1 MDYLI
6 FLLLLL
12 LFLVFLALIILLWEY
27 AELKGN
33 IEQRA
38 EQRARQIFE
47 EWKEKELESTS
58 ARKAEILFEKWK
70 RRHEEEIIKDAVKK
84 SKAVVAGKVAEQIAP
99 FLPEFKY
106 NPKDARFIGSPI
118 DFIIFDGLDE
128 GELRKIVFV
137 EVKSG
142 KSTLSEREKIVR
154 NALREKRVE
163 WEILKV

>member
-6 FLLLLL
+6 FLLFLL
-12 LFLVFLALIILLWEY
+12 LFLAFLALIILLWKY

-33 IEQRA
+33 I

-106 NPKDARFIGSPI
+106 NPKHASSARQLILSFLT
-118 DFIIFDGLDE
+118 GLTKE
-128 GELRKIVFV
+128 
-137 EVKSG
+137 
-142 KSTLSEREKIVR
+142 
-154 NALREKRVE
+154 N
-163 WEILKV
+163 

>member
-1 MDYLI
+1 MI

-12 LFLVFLALIILLWEY
+12 FLAFLALIILWKY

-33 IEQRA
+33 I

-84 SKAVVAGKVAEQIAP
+84 SKAVVAGKVAEQIVP

-118 DFIIFDGLDE
+118 DFIVFDGLD
-128 GELRKIVFV
+128 GGGSNLNKT
-137 EVKSG
+137 VKS
-142 KSTLSEREKIVR
+142 LNNELPLACW
-154 NALREKRVE
+154 NA
-163 WEILKV
+163 

>member
-1 MDYLI
+1 LI
-6 FLLLLL
+6 FLPLLL
-12 LFLVFLALIILLWEY
+12 LFLAFLALIILFWKY

-38 EQRARQIFE
+38 RQIFE
-47 EWKEKELESTS
+47 VWKEKELESTS

-84 SKAVVAGKVAEQIAP
+84 SKAVVAGKVAEQIVP

-118 DFIIFDGLDE
+118 DFIVFDGLDE
-128 GELRKIVFV
+128 GGSNLNKTQSLSNELP
-137 EVKSG
+137 
-142 KSTLSEREKIVR
+142 LACW
-154 NALREKRVE
+154 NA
-163 WEILKV
+163 

>member
-1 MDYLI
+1 MDLI

-12 LFLVFLALIILLWEY
+12 LFLAFLALIILWKY

-33 IEQRA
+33 I

-106 NPKDARFIGSPI
+106 NPKDARFTARQLIC
-118 DFIIFDGLDE
+118 F
-128 GELRKIVFV
+128 
-137 EVKSG
+137 
-142 KSTLSEREKIVR
+142 
-154 NALREKRVE
+154 
-163 WEILKV
+163 

>member
-1 MDYLI
+1 MI

-12 LFLVFLALIILLWEY
+12 FLAFLALIILWKY

-33 IEQRA
+33 I

-118 DFIIFDGLDE
+118 DFIVFDGLDE
-128 GELRKIVFV
+128 GGSNLNKTQSLSNELP
-137 EVKSG
+137 
-142 KSTLSEREKIVR
+142 LACW
-154 NALREKRVE
+154 NA
-163 WEILKV
+163 

>member
-1 MDYLI
+1 MDLI
-6 FLLLLL
+6 FILLLL
-12 LFLVFLALIILLWEY
+12 LFLAFLALIILWKY
-27 AELKGN
+27 AELKGS
-33 IEQRA
+33 I

-70 RRHEEEIIKDAVKK
+70 RRHEEEIIKVAVKK

-118 DFIIFDGLDE
+118 DFIVFDGLDE
-128 GELRKIVFV
+128 GGSNLNKTQSLSNELP
-137 EVKSG
+137 
-142 KSTLSEREKIVR
+142 LACW
-154 NALREKRVE
+154 NA
-163 WEILKV
+163 